1 MTDLFQMRFGVL
13 ATCVIAALSLVATS
27 VSHAQTSNSLLANR
41 RLISVRAEN
50 EPLQRLLLRIGSQS
64 GLSIV
69 LNGNISGRA
78 SVALDNVTVDQ
89 ALTAVLKPLGYAYE
103 RDGNIVVVLERG
115 SPGPSPNISPS
126 PTLMPTVLNATIVS
140 ADRAAAILEQLYPH
154 AHISAD
160 HSANAVIVVATTE
173 EIQGMRTVL
182 QGIDIK
188 NPGSLT
194 VEAVQVHI
202 ANPSDVV
209 AKLKPLYPNARIAAG
224 PNKAILI
231 AATPQ
236 DMAPIKAII
245 NSIDTPAASPVPT
258 SASAEAVKIM
268 QGQPRDIARAIAHEF
283 PMVRASVAG
292 TSIIL
297 AGSLDDVTKAKTL
310 IALID
315 LPSANAKYIQ
325 VYRIHFLDAKSVG
338 DLIRSSFPDAQVTVD
353 PELNAISVR
362 ANTSEQQRISDAITQ
377 LDVAPGAAINPAGGP
392 TIQQPGSVTSAV
404 GPGGTNV
411 EVVSLK
417 AAAPGVNGAP
427 STSAADIAT
436 TVTQAMQQSAPD
448 LRITVPPNST
458 QLVLTGS
465 PYSIKLARD
474 MINQLDVA
482 QKLVVLDTEILEV
495 DETVAKNLG
504 LQVSP
509 IVSSLYTEV
518 TPVAP
523 PTGGTPPPLQG
534 FQTFGRTPVSFT
546 ATLNLLIQRG
556 SARIL
561 ADPRITT
568 ISGRTA
574 TIRAGDNISIL
585 TTTGGGVGTPITTQL
600 QTFQTGVSLDITPV
614 INAGNFITVTLHP
627 SVNSLAGINNGIPQ
641 ISTRETQTTVAMQED
656 QTLIIGGLIQDSTS
670 RSETRIP
677 VLGDL
682 PLVGRIFRSQS
693 LNRTRNEL
701 IITVTPHIVY
711 PGAVSNVLPGPPLPS
726 IPTAAPLP
734 TLPPGTRLPTPWPS
748 PSGSLPMIPQSQ
760 ASPLPASPI
769 TGTAV
774 SPMTASTS
782 SPAAFALA
790 NVFTFGKPPASNYAG
805 PNDPVLIYYARF
817 TPTVIKN
824 GDNVEITA
832 ITTINVSTLTISYPG
847 FATQLAQSGPGQWQ
861 TAYNFN
867 TSALPVGQNRVNLT
881 LTASS
886 LAGQS
891 STIQI
896 PVSIVP

>member
-1 MTDLFQMRFGVL
+1 MT
-13 ATCVIAALSLVATS
+13 I
-27 VSHAQTSNSLLANR
+27 
-41 RLISVRAEN
+41 
-50 EPLQRLLLRIGSQS
+50 
-64 GLSIV
+64 
-69 LNGNISGRA
+69 
-78 SVALDNVTVDQ
+78 DQ
-89 ALTAVLKPLGYAYE
+89 ALTAVLKPLGYTYE
-103 RDGNIVVVLERG
+103 RDGNIVVVLERSRVTKPNV
-115 SPGPSPNISPS
+115 SPT
-126 PTLMPTVLNATIVS
+126 PTLMPTVLNATIIS
-140 ADRAAAILEQLYPH
+140 ADRATAILQQLYPH
-154 AHISAD
+154 AHIRVD
-160 HSANAVIVVATTE
+160 HSANAIIAVATPE

-182 QGIDIK
+182 QGVDIK

-202 ANPSDVV
+202 ANPTDVV
-209 AKLKPLYPNARIAAG
+209 TKLKPLYPNARIAVG

-231 AATPQ
+231 AATPR
-236 DMAPIKAII
+236 DMAPIKSII
-245 NSIDTPAASPVPT
+245 TSIDTSTASPAPT

-268 QGQPRDIARAIAHEF
+268 QAQPRDVARAIAHEF
-283 PMVRASVAG
+283 PTVRTSVAG
-292 TSIIL
+292 ASVIL
-297 AGSLDDVTKAKTL
+297 AGSPDDVSKAKAL

-315 LPSANAKYIQ
+315 QPTASAKYIQ
-325 VYRIHFLDAKSVG
+325 VYRLRFIDAKSVG
-338 DLIRSSFPDAQVTVD
+338 DLIHRSFPDVQVTVD
-353 PELNAISVR
+353 PDLNALSVK
-362 ANTSEQQRISDAITQ
+362 ANASDQQRISDAITQ
-377 LDVAPGAAINPAGGP
+377 LDVAPGAGANPAGGP
-392 TIQQPGSVTSAV
+392 AIQQPGSVTSAA

-427 STSAADIAT
+427 STSASDIAT
-436 TVTQAMQQSAPD
+436 TVIQALQSSAPD
-448 LRITVPPNST
+448 LHITVPPNST
-458 QLVLTGS
+458 QMVLTGS

-509 IVSSLYTEV
+509 IVSSVYTEV

-523 PTGGTPPPLQG
+523 PSGGTPPPLQG
-534 FQTFGRTPVSFT
+534 FQTFGRTAVSFT

-585 TTTGGGVGTPITTQL
+585 TTTGGGVGTPITSQL

-682 PLVGRIFRSQS
+682 PLVGRLFRNQS
-693 LNRTRNEL
+693 VNRTRNEL

-711 PGAVSNVLPGPPLPS
+711 PGGVNNILPGPPLPS

-748 PSGSLPMIPQSQ
+748 PPGSIPVIPQSQ
-760 ASPLPASPI
+760 ASSPPASPN
-769 TGTAV
+769 TAMAV
-774 SPMTASTS
+774 SPMTASAS
-782 SPAAFALA
+782 PPAAFALA
-790 NVFTFGKPPASNYAG
+790 NVFTFGKPPASTYAG
-805 PNDPVLIYYARF
+805 PNDPVLIFYARF
-817 TPTVIKN
+817 APTVLKN
-824 GDNVEITA
+824 GDPVQITA

-861 TAYNFN
+861 TTYNFN
-867 TSALPVGQNRVNLT
+867 SSALPVGQNRVNLT

-891 STIQI
+891 ATIQI